1 MPRIAA
7 TGVGIRVIP
16 IGMPWQSDLF
26 PGCGAGCAGEA
37 PQNLRCT
44 RCLDRSRFTIFS
56 SLVGRSRRRAGPRDP
71 CEEMGSRLR
80 GANGLPREGNL
91 TVQEMMKPEL
101 TQQTWTSRS
110 DRSTGSGR
118 SAITRM
124 VLTELGRVQAGG
136 VPGGLT
142 PRSSLTEA
150 GIDRTRLFDA
160 VNRIEARYEMRFR
173 EEWLDAIATCGDLV
187 ECISVHMFDA
197 ADRAV
202 AVAPRPATPATPV
215 APAAPRPPVSPAAPG
230 TFPECDA
237 LEERLQGLKS
247 AGLVNP
253 FLRVTQQVRGRTV
266 RIGGKDTVSFTSFDY
281 LGLAGHPDVTRAAK
295 DAIDQFGCSASASRM
310 VGGNNTILDE
320 LDAELASFLGTE
332 RAVVFPCGYGTN
344 ASVFNHLFG
353 AEDLILYDELAHN
366 SIMQGA
372 GASKAGK
379 RSFRH
384 NDHEQ
389 LGKLL
394 RDLRAQYRRVAVAIE
409 GVYSMDGDYPD
420 LPRFIEIKQ
429 RYDALLYVDEA
440 HSVGTMGPGGR
451 GICDFYGV
459 DPAAGDLW
467 MGTISKA
474 LGAGGGYLA
483 GSERLIRYLGYTT
496 PAFVFSTACSP
507 PNAAAALESLRVIGR
522 EPWRVTRL
530 RERSELFLK
539 LAGDCDLDTG
549 SSADTPVIPVIVG
562 SSSRAIAVS
571 QKLLERGINAQ
582 PILYPAVRE
591 SAARV
596 RFFITAE
603 HSEEQIADSVE
614 ILADV
619 VAETA

>member
-1 MPRIAA
+1 MFECF
-7 TGVGIRVIP
+7 P
-16 IGMPWQSDLF
+16 ILYIQ
-26 PGCGAGCAGEA
+26 
-37 PQNLRCT
+37 Q
-44 RCLDRSRFTIFS
+44 I
-56 SLVGRSRRRAGPRDP
+56 VGRSRRRAGPRDT
-71 CEEMGSRLR
+71 CEEMGSILR
-80 GANGLPREGNL
+80 GVNRVPREGNVN
-91 TVQEMMKPEL
+91 VQEMMKPEL
-101 TQQTWTSRS
+101 SQQTWAGRS
-110 DRSTGSGR
+110 DRSIGSGR

-124 VLTELGRVQAGG
+124 VLAELGRVQVGG

-142 PRSSLTEA
+142 PRSSLAEA
-150 GIDRTRLFDA
+150 GIDKNRLFDA

-173 EEWLDAIATCGDLV
+173 EEWLDAVATCADLI

-202 AVAPRPATPATPV
+202 AALAPRPATPV
-215 APAAPRPPVSPAAPG
+215 ASRTEVRPAAPG

-253 FLRVTQQVRGRTV
+253 FLRVTQRVRGRTV

-310 VGGNNTILDE
+310 VGGNNTILDQ
-320 LDAELASFLGTE
+320 LDTELASFLGTE

-389 LGKLL
+389 LGQLL
-394 RDLRAQYRRVAVAIE
+394 RDLRSQYRRVAVAIE
-409 GVYSMDGDYPD
+409 GVYS
-420 LPRFIEIKQ
+420 
-429 RYDALLYVDEA
+429 
-440 HSVGTMGPGGR
+440 MGPGGR

-539 LAGDCDLDTG
+539 LAADCDLDTG
-549 SSADTPVIPVIVG
+549 SSADTPVIPIIVG

-596 RFFITAE
+596 RFFITSE